1 MTPAPTPN
9 KTVKKASP
17 LATLL
22 AYIQR
27 MCLSLGFITFDL
39 FLDFYIFLYWIFR
52 DKKIVERLFAC
63 TQRQWRP
70 LALVV
75 LYIFFRSTFE
85 DRVASLLESFDPSL
99 GSFIVW
105 LLLLV
110 VALVYTYV
118 LIRRRYVLS
127 EGLRAWTVVVLGGWA
142 YYRFVGATHYEAT
155 PIPQIPW
162 ACYID
167 LFFVLCFYI
176 ALIAGCS
183 LWMRRKSK
191 KEVADNS
198 RAGYHVE
205 HPCTS
210 EDEDLLGR
218 RKEAETLA
226 EKIFQTDTSRGAF
239 TLGLTAPWGA
249 GKTSFMLVM
258 KEYLERQPEEK
269 VIVIE
274 FNPWRYR
281 KAPNL
286 TQIFF
291 EELSRALAPYNSALS
306 SGFIRYVDHLL
317 AKDSNPWLQLASRLL
332 PHESNA
338 KSTGEQYDFLTREIS
353 KLGRKIFIFIDDVDR
368 LEREELV
375 ELFALV
381 RNSSSFPN
389 MSYILAY
396 DKEYVAS
403 QLKGRFD
410 QHTYRYMEK
419 IVQEEYLLAQITPE
433 QLAHALKL
441 ELERMGYGDLW
452 EALEESRIQISHHLP
467 TIRVVKRICNTL
479 SSSRRVLDGNILP
492 FDWFIV
498 ELIRIQYPRLFDFLR
513 ENYTLSFESQGDK
526 LFFDAAGGMDDK
538 EAQINKVWV
547 DHPIQGKRMNL
558 GKYILENK
566 ERLQVKRVALVA
578 ELILQL
584 WGRSREAKPLQAN
597 HRDYIGR
604 YFYRT
609 LREIE
614 IDEAEF
620 RAQIDLPFEKIK
632 PYLKDK
638 AVRQFTDLV
647 RKVRREPIENQ
658 EQARKHLQ
666 VLFYLL
672 SDLDRKFERN
682 EIADKVDVLSKYLIG
697 DDLKSELKEIFE
709 YPDTR
714 VGVLRYLSGV
724 INEKGIIRI
733 PFTQVELEDIKEQLF
748 LGYVGDSKSVDPIE
762 IYKLWQICRSYIV
775 FGGHGLPMGQGIP
788 LPFHPH
794 MDKLMRRIIEENIEL
809 MIPHFVQRYRSD
821 ESNYQV
827 ICPEPIWTLD
837 KSWTNSVIGY
847 FPDFIFGLDGE
858 ASPVI
863 REFQEFL
870 RQRLDSKESII
881 PFDFKYIIPIN
892 VHWTAS

>member
-1 MTPAPTPN
+1 MPMVSKSTPSPSP
-9 KTVKKASP
+9 KTK
-17 LATLL
+17 
-22 AYIQR
+22 IDQ
-27 MCLSLGFITFDL
+27 FI
-39 FLDFYIFLYWIFR
+39 
-52 DKKIVERLFAC
+52 DKLFAYL
-63 TQRQWRP
+63 QRRWRL
-70 LALVV
+70 LALVI
-75 LYIFFRSTFE
+75 LYIFFRPTFE
-85 DRVASLLESFDPSL
+85 SKLVALLQSFEPSW

-105 LLLLV
+105 CGIIV
-110 VALVYTYV
+110 TALTYTYV
-118 LIRRRYVLS
+118 LCRRRYVIS
-127 EGLRAWTVVVLGGWA
+127 EGVLSWAVVLLVGWIC
-142 YYRFVGATHYEAT
+142 YRFFGVTDHVAIQTR
-155 PIPQIPW
+155 IPGI
-162 ACYID
+162 CYVD
-167 LFFVLCFYI
+167 FLPFCGGCMAFVVWWSYRHRTKHKQE
-176 ALIAGCS
+176 G
-183 LWMRRKSK
+183 M
-191 KEVADNS
+191 DNS
-198 RAGYHVE
+198 IRGYEVE
-205 HPCTS
+205 CPCTS

-218 RKEAETLA
+218 RKEAEDLA
-226 EKIFQTDTSRGAF
+226 EKIFKTDTSNAAF

-249 GKTSFMLVM
+249 GKTSFMLAM
-258 KEYLERQPEEK
+258 KDYLEKQHSDET
-269 VIVIE
+269 ILLD
-274 FNPWRYR
+274 FNPWMYR

-286 TQIFF
+286 TQVFF
-291 EELSRALAPYNSALS
+291 EELSRTLAPYNSALS
-306 SGFIRYVDHLL
+306 SGFIRYVDLLL
-317 AKDSNPWLQLASRLL
+317 AKDSNPWLQLASHLL
-332 PHESNA
+332 PQESNA
-338 KSTGEQYDFLTREIS
+338 KSTGDQYDFLKREIS

-381 RNSSSFPN
+381 RNSSSFPC

-403 QLKGRFD
+403 QLKGCFD
-410 QHTYRYMEK
+410 QHTYQYMEK
-419 IVQEEYLLAQITPE
+419 ILQEEYVLAQITPE
-433 QLAHALKL
+433 QLEHALET
-441 ELERMGYGDLW
+441 ELERIGYGELW
-452 EALEESRIQISHHLP
+452 MTLRDSRIQISHHLP
-467 TIRVVKRICNTL
+467 TIRAVKRICNTL
-479 SSSRRVLDGNILP
+479 SSCRRVLNRNILS

-498 ELIRIQYPRLFDFLR
+498 ELIRIQYPRLLDFLR
-513 ENYTLSFESQGDK
+513 ENYALSFESQDDK
-526 LFFDAAGGMDDK
+526 LFFDVASGMGDK
-538 EAQINKVWV
+538 EAQINLPWV
-547 DHPIQGKRMNL
+547 DHPIYGKRISL

-566 ERLQVKRVALVA
+566 ELLQITRVALVA
-578 ELILQL
+578 ELIQQL
-584 WGRSREAKPLQAN
+584 WGNSRKAEPLQAN

-620 RAQIDLPFEKIK
+620 RAQIDLPFEEIK

-647 RKVRREPIENQ
+647 RKVRRGPIENQ

-714 VGVLRYLSGV
+714 VGVLRYLSEV

-748 LGYVGDSKSVDPIE
+748 LGYVEDSKSVDPIG

-788 LPFHPH
+788 LPCHPH

-827 ICPEPIWTLD
+827 ICPEPIWTLN
-837 KSWTNSVIGY
+837 KSWTTVIGY

-858 ASPVI
+858 VSPVI

-892 VHWTAS
+892 VHWTTS

>member
-1 MTPAPTPN
+1 MPMVSKSTPSPSP
-9 KTVKKASP
+9 KTK
-17 LATLL
+17 
-22 AYIQR
+22 IDQ
-27 MCLSLGFITFDL
+27 FI
-39 FLDFYIFLYWIFR
+39 
-52 DKKIVERLFAC
+52 DKLFAYL
-63 TQRQWRP
+63 QRRWRL
-70 LALVV
+70 LALVI
-75 LYIFFRSTFE
+75 LYIFFRPTFE
-85 DRVASLLESFDPSL
+85 SKLVALLQSFEPSW

-105 LLLLV
+105 CGIIV
-110 VALVYTYV
+110 TALTYTYV
-118 LIRRRYVLS
+118 LCRRRYVIS
-127 EGLRAWTVVVLGGWA
+127 EGVLSWAVVLLVGWIC
-142 YYRFVGATHYEAT
+142 YRFFGVTDHVAIQTR
-155 PIPQIPW
+155 IPGI
-162 ACYID
+162 CYVAF
-167 LFFVLCFYI
+167 LPFCGGCMAFVVWWSYRHRTKHKQE
-176 ALIAGCS
+176 G
-183 LWMRRKSK
+183 M
-191 KEVADNS
+191 DNS
-198 RAGYHVE
+198 IRGYEVE
-205 HPCTS
+205 CPCTS

-218 RKEAETLA
+218 RKEAEDLA
-226 EKIFQTDTSRGAF
+226 EKIFKTDTSNAAF

-249 GKTSFMLVM
+249 GKTSFMLAM
-258 KEYLERQPEEK
+258 KDYLEKQHSDET
-269 VIVIE
+269 ILLD
-274 FNPWRYR
+274 FNPWMYR

-286 TQIFF
+286 TQVFF
-291 EELSRALAPYNSALS
+291 EELSRTLAPYNSALS
-306 SGFIRYVDHLL
+306 SGFIRYVDLLL
-317 AKDSNPWLQLASRLL
+317 AKDSNPWLQLASHLL
-332 PHESNA
+332 PQESNA
-338 KSTGEQYDFLTREIS
+338 KSTGDQYDFLKREIS

-381 RNSSSFPN
+381 RNSSSFPC

-403 QLKGRFD
+403 QLKGCFD
-410 QHTYRYMEK
+410 QHTYQYMEK
-419 IVQEEYLLAQITPE
+419 ILQEEYVLAQITPE
-433 QLAHALKL
+433 QLEHALET
-441 ELERMGYGDLW
+441 ELERIGYGELW
-452 EALEESRIQISHHLP
+452 MTLRDSRIQISHHLP
-467 TIRVVKRICNTL
+467 TIRAVKRICNTL
-479 SSSRRVLDGNILP
+479 SSCRRVLNRNILS

-498 ELIRIQYPRLFDFLR
+498 ELIRIQYPRLLDFLR
-513 ENYTLSFESQGDK
+513 ENYALSFESQDDK
-526 LFFDAAGGMDDK
+526 LFFDVASGMGDK
-538 EAQINKVWV
+538 EAQINLPWV
-547 DHPIQGKRMNL
+547 DHPIYGKRISL

-566 ERLQVKRVALVA
+566 ELLQITRVALVA
-578 ELILQL
+578 ELIQQL
-584 WGRSREAKPLQAN
+584 WGNSRKAEPLQAN

-620 RAQIDLPFEKIK
+620 RAQIDLPFEEIK

-647 RKVRREPIENQ
+647 RKVRRGPIENQ

-714 VGVLRYLSGV
+714 VGVLRYLSEV

-748 LGYVGDSKSVDPIE
+748 LGYVEDSKSVDPIG

-788 LPFHPH
+788 LPCHPH

-827 ICPEPIWTLD
+827 ICPEPIWTLN
-837 KSWTNSVIGY
+837 KSWTTVIGY

-892 VHWTAS
+892 VHWTTS

>member
-1 MTPAPTPN
+1 MSDKSAPN
-9 KTVKKASP
+9 KPMKI
-17 LATLL
+17 ATLLERLL

-27 MCLSLGFITFDL
+27 
-39 FLDFYIFLYWIFR
+39 
-52 DKKIVERLFAC
+52 
-63 TQRQWRP
+63 QWRL
-70 LALVV
+70 LALVT

-85 DRVASLLESFDPSL
+85 DRVASLLESFDSSL

-127 EGLRAWTVVVLGGWA
+127 EGLRAWTVVMLGGWA
-142 YYRFVGATHYEAT
+142 YYRFVGATHYVAT
-155 PIPQIPW
+155 PTLMPYT
-162 ACYID
+162 CYID
-167 LFFVLCFYI
+167 ILLILCVCI

-183 LWMRRKSK
+183 YWMRKKSRKEGVDEAK
-191 KEVADNS
+191 
-198 RAGYHVE
+198 AGYHVE
-205 HPCTS
+205 LPCTA

-218 RKEAETLA
+218 REEAEALA

-258 KEYLERQPEEK
+258 KEYLERQHDEK
-269 VIVIE
+269 IIVIE

-306 SGFIRYVDHLL
+306 SGFIRYVDLLL

-332 PHESNA
+332 PQESNA

-368 LEREELV
+368 LEGEELV

-381 RNSSSFPN
+381 RNSSSFPC
-389 MSYILAY
+389 MSYTLAY

-403 QLKGRFD
+403 QLKGSFD
-410 QHTYRYMEK
+410 QDTYRYMEK
-419 IVQEEYLLAQITPE
+419 ILQEEYALAQITPE
-433 QLAHALKL
+433 QLEQALKR
-441 ELERMGYGDLW
+441 ELERIGYGDLW
-452 EALEESRIQISHHLP
+452 VTLRESGIQISHHLP
-467 TIRVVKRICNTL
+467 TIRAVKRICNTL
-479 SSSRRVLDGNILP
+479 SSCRRVLNRNILP

-513 ENYTLSFESQGDK
+513 ENYALSFDSQDDK
-526 LFFDAAGGMDDK
+526 LFFDAASGMGDK
-538 EAQINKVWV
+538 EAQINLPWV
-547 DHPIQGKRMNL
+547 DHPIYGKRISL

-566 ERLQVKRVALVA
+566 ELLQVTRVALVA

-584 WGRSREAKPLQAN
+584 WGKSREAKPLQAN

-614 IDEAEF
+614 IDEPEF
-620 RAQIDLPFEKIK
+620 RTHIDLPFEEIK
-632 PYLKDK
+632 PYLRDK
-638 AVRQFTDLV
+638 AVCQFTDLV
-647 RKVRREPIENQ
+647 RKVRREPIKNQ

-672 SDLDRKFERN
+672 SDLDEGFERD
-682 EIADKVDVLSKYLIG
+682 EITDKVDALSNCLIE
-697 DDLKSELKEIFE
+697 DNLKSELKEIFE
-709 YPDTR
+709 HPDTR
-714 VGVLRYLSGV
+714 VGVLRYLSTV
-724 INEKGIIRI
+724 TREENNIRI
-733 PFTQVELEDIKEQLF
+733 PFTQDELELIKEKLF
-748 LGYVGDSKSVDPIE
+748 LDYVEESNPVDPINT
-762 IYKLWQICRSYIV
+762 YKLWRFCQTNIIIDQ
-775 FGGHGLPMGQGIP
+775 QG
-788 LPFHPH
+788 
-794 MDKLMRRIIEENIEL
+794 RRILGLYPQARHPQMAKVMRQIIEGNIESL
-809 MIPHFVQRYRSD
+809 IPYMVGQSAYNS
-821 ESNYQV
+821 EKYSLL
-827 ICPEPIWTLD
+827 CPYPIWSLD
-837 KSWTNSVIGY
+837 EEEKHPAIGY
-847 FPDFIFGLDGE
+847 FPDFIRGLDGD
-858 ASPVI
+858 ASPI
-863 REFQEFL
+863 IKEFKEFAQKWQKVGGL
-870 RQRLDSKESII
+870 V
-881 PFDFKYIIPIN
+881 PFEFKYITPKK
-892 VHWTAS
+892 VV

>member
-1 MTPAPTPN
+1 MSDKSAPN
-9 KTVKKASP
+9 KPMKKAT
-17 LATLL
+17 LLERLL
-22 AYIQR
+22 AYIQ
-27 MCLSLGFITFDL
+27 
-39 FLDFYIFLYWIFR
+39 
-52 DKKIVERLFAC
+52 
-63 TQRQWRP
+63 QQWRL
-70 LALVV
+70 LALVT

-85 DRVASLLESFDPSL
+85 GKIASLLESFEPSV
-99 GSFIVW
+99 GSFVIW
-105 LLLLV
+105 LLLIAI
-110 VALVYTYV
+110 ALAYTYI
-118 LIRRRYVLS
+118 LSRRRYVLS
-127 EGLRAWTVVVLGGWA
+127 EGLRAWTVVMFSGWA
-142 YYRFVGATHYEAT
+142 YYRFVGTTHYVAT
-155 PIPQIPW
+155 PTLIPFT
-162 ACYID
+162 CYMD
-167 LFFVLCFYI
+167 LFLILCVCVAF
-176 ALIAGCS
+176 IAGWSYC
-183 LWMRRKSK
+183 MRRKSK

-205 HPCTS
+205 LLCTS

-218 RKEAETLA
+218 CEEAQALA
-226 EKIFQTDTSRGAF
+226 EKIFQANTSRGAF

-258 KEYLERQPEEK
+258 KEYLERHHEEK
-269 VIVIE
+269 IFVIE
-274 FNPWRYR
+274 FNPWMYR

-286 TQIFF
+286 TQVFF
-291 EELSRALAPYNSALS
+291 DELSRVLAPYNSALS
-306 SGFIRYVDHLL
+306 TGFVRYVDLLL
-317 AKDSNPWLQLASRLL
+317 AKDSNPWLQLASRFL

-338 KSTGEQYDFLTREIS
+338 KSTGEQYDFLKREIS

-381 RNSSSFPN
+381 RNSSSFPY

-403 QLKGRFD
+403 QLKGCFD
-410 QHTYRYMEK
+410 QDAYRYMEK

-433 QLAHALKL
+433 QLAYALKL
-441 ELERMGYGDLW
+441 ELERMGYWDLW
-452 EALEESRIQISHHLP
+452 VALVESRIQISHHLP

-513 ENYTLSFESQGDK
+513 ENYALSFESQGDK
-526 LFFDAAGGMDDK
+526 LFFDVAGAMDDK

-614 IDEAEF
+614 IDEPEF
-620 RAQIDLPFEKIK
+620 RTHIDLPFEEIK
-632 PYLKDK
+632 PYLRNK

-647 RKVRREPIENQ
+647 RKVRREPIKNQ

-672 SDLDRKFERN
+672 SDLDREFERDA
-682 EIADKVDVLSKYLIG
+682 IPDKVDALSQYMIG
-697 DDLKSELKEIFE
+697 NDLKSELKEIFE
-709 YPDTR
+709 HPDTR
-714 VGVLRYLSGV
+714 VGVLRYLSSV
-724 INEKGIIRI
+724 TREVDDIII
-733 PFTQVELEDIKEQLF
+733 PFTQDELEAMKEKLF
-748 LGYVGDSKSVDPIE
+748 LDYVEESNPIDPIGT
-762 IYKLWQICRSYIV
+762 YDLWRMCQSYIV
-775 FGGHGLPMGQGIP
+775 VGVQGRRIKQENP
-788 LPFHPH
+788 KACHPH
-794 MDKLMRRIIEENIEL
+794 MDKLMRWIIEENIEL
-809 MIPHFVQRYRSD
+809 MIPHFVQRHRSD

-837 KSWTNSVIGY
+837 KSRTNSVIGY
-847 FPDFIFGLDGE
+847 FPDFISKLDGR

-870 RQRLDSKESII
+870 RQWLDSKESII
-881 PFDFKYIIPIN
+881 PFDFKYITSFN
-892 VHWTAS
+892 VLWVAS